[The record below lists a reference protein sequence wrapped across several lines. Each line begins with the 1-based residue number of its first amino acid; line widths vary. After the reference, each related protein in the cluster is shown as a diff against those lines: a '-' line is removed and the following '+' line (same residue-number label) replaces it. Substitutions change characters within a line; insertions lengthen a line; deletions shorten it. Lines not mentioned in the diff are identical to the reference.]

1 MSHRR
6 KENLT
11 IRQTLDNLR
20 LDLSVDDE
28 DDDQPLDQQTNVTK
42 V

>member
-1 MSHRR
+1 M
-6 KENLT
+6 T

-20 LDLSVDDE
+20 LDLS
-28 DDDQPLDQQTNVTK
+28 DDDDDLTLEHSTNVTK

>member
-1 MSHRR
+1 MCFRR

-20 LDLSVDDE
+20 LDLDDE
-28 DDDQPLDQQTNVTK
+28 DEEENVPETNNVTK